1 MTNRTIVLRPRRD
14 SEVAQEPTDD
24 HSRPP
29 RQAPFTKRVMICEG
43 RPAQPAEEVDFHKRA
58 AHVPY
63 GGVGEH
69 GTKSDTAT
77 VSSGVIRPMLISA
90 HDAARFLGIGRT
102 TLYQLIKTGD
112 VTPVHIGRCVRF
124 SMYELEAYVEHLMG
138 VAPPPPQPAE
148 RPHASP
154 RRRAPRNAVSAPT
167 LF

>member
-1 MTNRTIVLRPRRD
+1 MRD
-14 SEVAQEPTDD
+14 ALPNPQ
-24 HSRPP
+24 
-29 RQAPFTKRVMICEG
+29 KN
-43 RPAQPAEEVDFHKRA
+43 VDFHKRA

-63 GGVGEH
+63 VGVSEH

-102 TLYQLIKTGD
+102 TLYQLIKAGD

-124 SMYELEAYVEHLMG
+124 SMHELEAYVEHLMA
-138 VAPPPPQPAE
+138 VVPPPQPAE

-154 RRRAPRNAVSAPT
+154 GRRAPRNAVSAPT